1 VQPRPQRK
9 TGATSRPVLTSVLA
23 SATSPSAA
31 IPPSTDRYRVDS
43 GQQNCGFPAPCFIL
57 NCCAKRPPYAAS
69 IVEMQGR
76 EVDMSKEAAQMLKMR
91 RMRIPY
97 YQVNAFTAESFAGNP
112 AGVCLLEQ
120 WLPDALLQRIAAEN
134 NLSETAFLVRKDGFY
149 DLRWMTPTTEVDL
162 CGHATLASAFV
173 LLFEMG
179 LPQERVIFQTL
190 SGRLSTSRLRDFL
203 ELDFPSR
210 PAQKCFPPEELIKAL
225 GRAPVEVL
233 KSRDYLAVYN
243 SATEIA
249 ALQPDMGSLA
259 GLDSLGVI
267 VTAPGINTD
276 FVSRFFAPKVG
287 VPEDPVTGSA
297 HCSLIPYWSARLD
310 KSEMVARQISK
321 RGGELFCRMQGERVG
336 IGGRAMTY
344 FRGELEIS

>member
-1 VQPRPQRK
+1 LIRDSKIAVFPR
-9 TGATSRPVLTSVLA
+9 LA
-23 SATSPSAA
+23 SSYSAA
-31 IPPSTDRYRVDS
+31 RDGLQTRRLDARDA
-43 GQQNCGFPAPCFIL
+43 GA
-57 NCCAKRPPYAAS
+57 
-69 IVEMQGR
+69 R
-76 EVDMSKEAAQMLKMR
+76 EVELGNEAAQMLKKMHQ
-91 RMRIPY
+91 MRIPY
-97 YQVNAFTAESFAGNP
+97 FQVNAFTSEPFAGNP

-134 NLSETAFLVRKDGFY
+134 NLSETAFLVRRDGFY
-149 DLRWMTPTTEVDL
+149 DLRWMTPTAEVDL

-179 LPQERVIFQTL
+179 LPQERVVFQTL
-190 SGRLSTSRLRDFL
+190 SGRLSACRLRDFL

-210 PAQKCFPPEELIKAL
+210 PPQKCSPPDELVKGL
-225 GRAPVEVL
+225 GRVPVEVL

-243 SATEIA
+243 SATEVA
-249 ALQPDMGSLA
+249 ALQPDMGLLA
-259 GLDSLGVI
+259 GLDCLGVI
-267 VTAPGINTD
+267 VTAPGIDTD

-297 HCSLIPYWSARLD
+297 HCSLIPYWSARLG

-321 RGGELFCRMQGERVG
+321 RGGELFCRMPGERVG

-344 FRGELEIS
+344 FRGELEVS

>member
-1 VQPRPQRK
+1 
-9 TGATSRPVLTSVLA
+9 
-23 SATSPSAA
+23 
-31 IPPSTDRYRVDS
+31 
-43 GQQNCGFPAPCFIL
+43 
-57 NCCAKRPPYAAS
+57 
-69 IVEMQGR
+69 
-76 EVDMSKEAAQMLKMR
+76 
-91 RMRIPY
+91 
-97 YQVNAFTAESFAGNP
+97 
-112 AGVCLLEQ
+112 LLEQ

-149 DLRWMTPTTEVDL
+149 DLRWMTPATEVDL

-173 LLFEMG
+173 LLFEMR

-190 SGRLSTSRLRDFL
+190 SGRLSASRLRDFL

-210 PAQKCFPPEELIKAL
+210 APQKCFPPEELIKAL

-243 SATEIA
+243 SATEVA
-249 ALQPDMGSLA
+249 ALQPDMGLLA
-259 GLDSLGVI
+259 ELDSLGVI
-267 VTAPGINTD
+267 VTAPGIDTD

-297 HCSLIPYWSARLD
+297 HCSLIPYWSARLG

-321 RGGELFCRMQGERVG
+321 RGGELFCRMLGERVG

-344 FRGELEIS
+344 CRGELEIS